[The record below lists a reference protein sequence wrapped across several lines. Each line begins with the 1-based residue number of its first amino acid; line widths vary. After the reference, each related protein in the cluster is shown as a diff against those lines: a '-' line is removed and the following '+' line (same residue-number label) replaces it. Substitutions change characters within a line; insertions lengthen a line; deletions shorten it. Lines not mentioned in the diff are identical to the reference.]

1 MIVWIIASLQFKSSK
16 YAKRLSL
23 LLIKS
28 HGKVVQYLEKTFQSA
43 SRQKPRAVWNKNIV
57 TYTAKNIC
65 IQLTR
70 IIPN

>member
-43 SRQKPRAVWNKNIV
+43 YQDKNQEQFGI
-57 TYTAKNIC
+57 
-65 IQLTR
+65 R
-70 IIPN
+70 IGFKY